1 MSKISYQQKIELLK
15 RYRERP
21 QGMSDLPILR
31 EIEIDVV
38 KQNLGVKSA
47 ADIAPKFARY
57 QDFVARYFKF
67 YDELGQGKPRMG
79 KAQGKAMNDIIRY
92 LMSLE
97 NAANSEDKAFNGWAY
112 ILTNWKVLPE
122 FLQRQ
127 ITLPQINKYIE
138 EITYH
143 FKNATKKG
151 KFDSTDLQTGYAD
164 IDKMYPDK
172 R

>member
-21 QGMSDLPILR
+21 QGMSDLPVLR

-38 KQNLGVKSA
+38 KQSLGVKSA
-47 ADIAPKFARY
+47 ADIEAKYVRY
-57 QDFVARYFKF
+57 QDFVKRYFKF

-79 KAQGKAMNDIIRY
+79 KPQGKAMNDIIRY
-92 LMSLE
+92 LLSLE
-97 NAANSEDKAFNGWAY
+97 NAGNSEDKAYNGWAY

-151 KFDSTDLQTGYAD
+151 KFDSTDLQAGYD
-164 IDKMYPDK
+164 NIDQMYSSK
-172 R
+172 

>member
-1 MSKISYQQKIELLK
+1 MELLK

-21 QGMSDLPILR
+21 QGMNDLPVLR

-38 KQNLGVKSA
+38 KQNLGVKTA
-47 ADIAPKFARY
+47 ADLEAKYARY
-57 QDFVARYFKF
+57 QDFVKRYFKF

-92 LMSLE
+92 LLSLE
-97 NAANSEDKAFNGWAY
+97 NAGHSEDKAYNGWEY
-112 ILTNWKVLPE
+112 ILTNWKVLPD

-143 FKNATKKG
+143 FKNAAKKG
-151 KFDSTDLQTGYAD
+151 KLDATDLQTGYD
-164 IDKMYPDK
+164 VIDKMYSGK
-172 R
+172 